1 MDVSALRIRTVR
13 RNGMYRSHLV
23 YNRFVVIQGWSEYHR
38 IDVIERA
45 EDAVEHKLDL
55 WDGDNFLIG

>member
-13 RNGMYRSHLV
+13 RNGMYRCHLV

-38 IDVIERA
+38 IDVI
-45 EDAVEHKLDL
+45 
-55 WDGDNFLIG
+55 DGLRML